1 MIAFMVINIIAFII
15 QGVGAVLLG
24 IAMAIFVTFAAA
36 IQEDCSYNAFTKQC
50 VCISNGKKIYFYLF
64 DFPFVT
70 FAAAIQEDCSYNALP
85 NNVYLISLLFRT

>member
-64 DFPFVT
+64 DFP
-70 FAAAIQEDCSYNALP
+70 
-85 NNVYLISLLFRT
+85 LLHSQQLFKKIAHTMRYQTMFI